1 MVGNRRVALFSRSQV
16 TALRVGGFPAL
27 SAHSG
32 ALGVTVELDSFNG
45 LYTHTPGDDTPDGF
59 PIWRTGAA
67 GDQQRFLY
75 FNTTRYDWVFN
86 SALSPESDVHWAKA
100 KESPAIED
108 SGPVGIGGDMPWE
121 VFNGAGMQ
129 DMALSVSCVYGTDDP

>member
-1 MVGNRRVALFSRSQV
+1 M
-16 TALRVGGFPAL
+16 TFPEAKAPCL
-27 SAHSG
+27 CGS
-32 ALGVTVELDSFNG
+32 
-45 LYTHTPGDDTPDGF
+45 
-59 PIWRTGAA
+59 IGAA

-75 FNTTRYDWVFN
+75 FRSGPRYEWVFN
-86 SALSPESDVHWAKA
+86 SALSPESEIHWAKA